1 MQYQQLPR
9 RHVWNGEQP
18 NNHMHDDSDE
28 DVDHYEEISARSRNP
43 GSMDA
48 ENGGPRVHDIQ
59 RLERALRV
67 VGMA

>member
-1 MQYQQLPR
+1 
-9 RHVWNGEQP
+9 
-18 NNHMHDDSDE
+18 MHDDSDE